1 MKLWAKVGKKTLWN
15 HCKHENSSSPFLLDC
30 SSLGIKEGK
39 ESLTTAATYTIRTGL
54 WMLNTCMYVCL
65 SRMWMYTNVG
75 RVRPVLEGSLLFLFI
90 ILFLLTLCRQELL
103 SSAGLGEGGGHELA
117 DVSPLCL
124 DKLLCRWQRKKNK
137 KKTNRGQLERS
148 ADLTADYM
156 MGNSSWAYGYHCAAL
171 RPGKGPC
178 KAVRDSGS
186 SSPRLHGDV
195 CTPANHKHPFLVTP
209 GSKNTVNKTS
219 EGLLHWS
226 HLQKTC
232 QPSSSNSLP

>member
-137 KKTNRGQLERS
+137 KKKTEVSLSGLRIWQLIIWWVTAAELTDITVQLFGQGRVLVKQCET
-148 ADLTADYM
+148 LVHPLLDYM
-156 MGNSSWAYGYHCAAL
+156 EMC
-171 RPGKGPC
+171 
-178 KAVRDSGS
+178 V
-186 SSPRLHGDV
+186 
-195 CTPANHKHPFLVTP
+195 
-209 GSKNTVNKTS
+209 
-219 EGLLHWS
+219 
-226 HLQKTC
+226 HLQIT
-232 QPSSSNSLP
+232 NIHF